1 MAKYVVIGGSVAGIG
16 AVEAIR
22 EVDPVGTITVISEER
37 FPQYSRPMISDL
49 VCGDATF
56 EKMKYRD
63 DDFWDRNSI
72 RLLAGNTAVR
82 LDHNQ
87 KTVEIDGGD
96 RIGFEKLLIATGGRP
111 FVPEIEGLDKDGVFT
126 FTTFSEAE
134 HLASK
139 VKTAK
144 NAVVIGGGLI
154 GISVAESLTKCGLK
168 VTIVELK
175 DRILNL
181 ILDEEASKIVENA
194 VRNAC
199 VMIVTGQTV
208 KHVLGRETDEN
219 AVGSVLLTNDEQIDC
234 EIVVI
239 AIGVI
244 PRTELTKD
252 TPLETNKGII
262 VDQFM
267 RTSVSDIYACGD
279 VAEAHDF
286 VLGGNRI
293 LPLWPIAHLS
303 GRTAGYNMA
312 GKKTYYPGGTSMSA
326 LKYFGLP
333 IISIGV
339 ANPDEDEGFEVLV
352 HHDSA
357 RNVYKKIVLK
367 NDTIVGMIFVNEI
380 ERAGTIFYLMQNHTS
395 VKQFKSLL
403 TSESFSLATLPSQLR
418 NRLFMEGSRW
428 GA

>member
-22 EVDPVGTITVISEER
+22 EVDPVGSIAVISEER
-37 FPQYSRPMISDL
+37 FPQYSRPMISDF
-49 VCGDATF
+49 VCGDAKF
-56 EKMKYRD
+56 EKMKYRE

-72 RLLAGNTAVR
+72 QLLAGKTAVV
-82 LDHNQ
+82 LDNDQ

-96 RIGFEKLLIATGGRP
+96 RICFEKLLIATGGRP
-111 FVPEIEGLDKDGVFT
+111 FVPKIEGLDKDGVFT

-154 GISVAESLTKCGLK
+154 GIGVAEALTKCGLT

-181 ILDEEASKIVENA
+181 VLDEEASKIVENA
-194 VRNAC
+194 IRNAGLR
-199 VMIVTGQTV
+199 IVTGQTV
-208 KHVLGRETDEN
+208 KKILGRETDEKL
-219 AVGSVLLTNDEQIDC
+219 VGGVLLTNDERIDC

-244 PRTELTKD
+244 PRTELTKG
-252 TPLETNKGII
+252 TPLETNRGIV
-262 VDQFM
+262 VDEFM

-279 VAEAHDF
+279 VAETYDF
-286 VLGGNRI
+286 VLGGNRV

-312 GKKTYYPGGTSMSA
+312 GKKTRYPGGTSMSA
-326 LKYFGLP
+326 LNYFGLP
-333 IISIGV
+333 TISIGI
-339 ANPDEDEGFEVLV
+339 ANPDEDDGFEVLA

-380 ERAGTIFYLMQNHTS
+380 ERAGTIFYLMQNHTN
-395 VKQFKSLL
+395 VKEFKSLL
-403 TSESFSLATLPSQLR
+403 ISEGFSLAALPSQLR
-418 NRLFMEGSRW
+418 KRLLMEGSRW